1 MMKRTLMA
9 SAVALTLAGP
19 VAAEHGGTYAF
30 DRDGAHQF
38 VTFEISHLGFST
50 MFGRFNDF
58 DGQFVFDEANPAN
71 SAVQVTLKTA
81 SVDTNHAER
90 DRHLRNEDFL
100 HVSRHPEASFRST
113 GVEVL
118 GDDGK
123 EAKVTGDLTIRGVTR
138 EVTLDVQ
145 MVGHGK
151 DPWGG
156 YRMGFD
162 AQTEFALKDFGIPM
176 DLGPASERV
185 KLVISV
191 EGIRQ

>member
-1 MMKRTLMA
+1 MMKKALMA
-9 SAVALTLAGP
+9 SAVALALAGP

-71 SAVQVTLKTA
+71 SSVNVTLKTA

-100 HVSRHPEASFRST
+100 YVSRHPEATFRST
-113 GVEVL
+113 AVEVL
-118 GDDGK
+118 GDEGK

-156 YRMGFD
+156 YRLGFD
-162 AQTEFALKDFGIPM
+162 AQTEFALKDFGIPL

>member
-1 MMKRTLMA
+1 MKRTLMA